1 MFLQAN
7 PLTGLDWPVRMLVT
21 EQADGSVSIAW
32 TDFAYVQRR
41 YRIAGKDAQ
50 LRMASEVAASIAHST
65 SK

>member
-1 MFLQAN
+1 
-7 PLTGLDWPVRMLVT
+7 MLVT
-21 EQADGSVSIAW
+21 EEADSSVSIAW

-50 LRMASEVAASIAHST
+50 LNMASEVAAAIAHST